1 MIFDDNQISV
11 IKAPPGPLLV
21 TAGPGSGK
29 TAVLTQRIVYL
40 KKECNISYDKILVIT
55 FTKAAAAE
63 MKSRFEAENG
73 KDSKVTFC
81 TFHSL
86 FYSIIRDFKSDN
98 FSVISHSEKLNILKT
113 VLLDQS
119 LDVSRLDLE
128 EILEEISKVKNL
140 DCDLSCY
147 TANSLD
153 SDKFSKICRLYLE
166 EITARKL
173 IDYDDFVITAVKLF
187 KENPSFFDK
196 WRKRFDYCLIDEFQ
210 DINLRQYE
218 IVKMLFGGKS
228 VFAVGDED
236 QSIYAFRGSSSEICL
251 KFKKDFNANVLKL
264 EINYRSSKSIVE
276 AGMKLISANS
286 LRFDKTI
293 RPSKNAGKGN
303 FKIMSFESNK
313 DEYETIVKEAKNDI
327 LNGKSAALLLR
338 TNNIPDSLLYYLLKE
353 KVPFIT
359 EKTDISKKNSMFAD
373 DINAYFKLSQREYTY
388 ENLLKIVNKPNRFI
402 ARNFLAECK
411 ARERADDGTFNFVT
425 LYKCAIDKQYLAVSI
440 FKLERNLKELCKL
453 DSFEGLLYI
462 MNVIGYKEYLN
473 EKNIKYETEYESL
486 KALAREFAVKE
497 DFIDYFEMNK
507 SIEEN
512 VGENTKEDSK
522 EKLNIC
528 TIHASKGREW
538 DSVYIPDVNEGNI
551 PHKKACTKEETE
563 EERRLFYVAMTRARE
578 KLWIAY
584 TEDIKKNAKP
594 SVFIGDI
601 AK

>member
-40 KKECNISYDKILVIT
+40 NKECDIPYDKILVIT
-55 FTKAAAAE
+55 FTKAAAVE
-63 MKSRFEAENG
+63 MKFRFEAENG

-147 TANSLD
+147 TAGSMD
-153 SDKFSKICRLYLE
+153 SARFAAVYRLYSE
-166 EITARKL
+166 EVTAGKL

-187 KENPSFFDK
+187 KDNPAFYDK
-196 WRKRFDYCLIDEFQ
+196 WKKRFDYCLIDEFQ

-218 IVKMLFGGKS
+218 VVKMLFAGKG

-251 KFKKDFNANVLKL
+251 KFKKDFNARVMKL
-264 EINYRSSKSIVE
+264 ETNYRSEKSIVE
-276 AGMKLISANS
+276 AAMRLISANT
-286 LRFDKTI
+286 LRFDKRI
-293 RPSKNAGKGN
+293 IPSNHAGRGC
-303 FKIMSFESNK
+303 FKILSFESNK
-313 DEYETIVKEAKNDI
+313 EEYETVVKEAKND
-327 LNGKSAALLLR
+327 LYNGKSAALLLR
-338 TNNIPDSLLYYLLKE
+338 TNNIPDSLFYYLLKE
-353 KVPFIT
+353 KVPFTT
-359 EKTDISKKNSMFAD
+359 EKTNISKKSSVFFE
-373 DINAYFKLSQREYTY
+373 DINTYFKLSGREYTY
-388 ENLLKIVNKPNRFI
+388 SNLLKVANKPNRFI
-402 ARNFLAECK
+402 SRNFLAECK
-411 ARERADDGTFNFVT
+411 SMEKADDDSFSFLT
-425 LYKCAIDKQYLAVSI
+425 LYKCSKDKTYLKANI
-440 FKLERNLKELCKL
+440 FKFERHLKELCKL

-462 MNVIGYKEYLN
+462 MNVIGYKEYLT
-473 EKNIKYETEYESL
+473 EKSIKYETEFEEL
-486 KALAREFAVKE
+486 KTLAREFPEKE
-497 DFIDYFEMNK
+497 DFTDYFKMNK
-507 SIEEN
+507 EAEEY
-512 VGENTKEDSK
+512 VGKNNKEDSK
-522 EKLNIC
+522 GKLNIC

-538 DSVYIPDVNEGNI
+538 DAVYIPDVNEGNI
-551 PHKKACTKEETE
+551 PHKKAFTKEDTE
-563 EERRLFYVAMTRARE
+563 EERRLFYVAMTRARG
-578 KLWIAY
+578 KLWITY
-584 TEDIKKNAKP
+584 TDDIKKNAKP
-594 SVFIGDI
+594 SIFIGDI